1 MDRRAL
7 DKIKKCLR
15 LAKSDNANEAAA
27 ALRQAQKLMAKHGLN
42 DVDVQLADVTRHR
55 AKSGTASHPPRWM
68 WLLMSLIKEAFGVEY
83 VYHAERGP
91 QTRWRM
97 EGSADFIG
105 VGEAP
110 EVAAY
115 AFSILHRQ
123 LKKDRS
129 AFLQALPPGMRKGLK
144 TRRADLFAEAWLSA
158 VYQKVKDLTVS
169 VKESQLVATW
179 MEREYGEE
187 GIEAARDR
195 RHKGAL
201 LGDAEAIRE
210 GIEKGKQVQLH
221 HGVAG
226 SAAPEALPGRVAE
239 AEALA

>member
-55 AKSGTASHPPRWM
+55 AKSGAVSHPPRWM

-83 VYHAERGP
+83 VYHSERGP

-105 VGEAP
+105 V
-110 EVAAY
+110 
-115 AFSILHRQ
+115 
-123 LKKDRS
+123 
-129 AFLQALPPGMRKGLK
+129 
-144 TRRADLFAEAWLSA
+144 
-158 VYQKVKDLTVS
+158 
-169 VKESQLVATW
+169 
-179 MEREYGEE
+179 
-187 GIEAARDR
+187 
-195 RHKGAL
+195 
-201 LGDAEAIRE
+201 
-210 GIEKGKQVQLH
+210 
-221 HGVAG
+221 
-226 SAAPEALPGRVAE
+226 
-239 AEALA
+239 